1 MEIKD
6 FKNIVGE
13 AKEGEVATIRFF
25 GLITED
31 MTNQFNREFDYLETC
46 VRPKL
51 IKILINSE
59 GGSVLHGMT
68 SYSTIQNSKIPTECI
83 IEGMAAS
90 MASIIWAAGDRS
102 VMRDYS
108 ILMIH
113 NPFLPSN
120 PDASSSDLVLAFI
133 KQIKTIYR
141 KRFGLKV
148 EHIESIMKGEAGKD
162 GTFFDAGQ
170 AVKAGIIPPENV
182 LHTSKQLIEKVKNEL
197 SILTEASDIQS
208 MMSRIS
214 MEAETLNIENKPNDE
229 SSTNLNKIQKQNKMD
244 TNEQKTP
251 SSEYAA
257 VAATL
262 GLKDNYEVKD
272 VMARISELM
281 GVEAKL
287 TETQKDLKDA
297 QTVIAGR
304 DATILNLQKDKDNLT
319 ATVKTYQDKE
329 ADEQKVRIEQLVEA
343 AITEGKIENESK
355 DKWIEMAQSNYSLA
369 EGILASIPV
378 REQISKEISKDPEN
392 VQAAA
397 NAAKTV
403 EEKMADK
410 VQSVVGKDFEF
421 QSLK

>member
-1 MEIKD
+1 M
-6 FKNIVGE
+6 
-13 AKEGEVATIRFF
+13 
-25 GLITED
+25 
-31 MTNQFNREFDYLETC
+31 
-46 VRPKL
+46 
-51 IKILINSE
+51 
-59 GGSVLHGMT
+59 
-68 SYSTIQNSKIPTECI
+68 
-83 IEGMAAS
+83 
-90 MASIIWAAGDRS
+90 
-102 VMRDYS
+102 
-108 ILMIH
+108 
-113 NPFLPSN
+113 
-120 PDASSSDLVLAFI
+120 
-133 KQIKTIYR
+133 
-141 KRFGLKV
+141 
-148 EHIESIMKGEAGKD
+148 
-162 GTFFDAGQ
+162 
-170 AVKAGIIPPENV
+170 
-182 LHTSKQLIEKVKNEL
+182 

-229 SSTNLNKIQKQNKMD
+229 SSTNLNKIQKQNKMN